1 MDVLEL
7 ADVAAWDV
15 WLQEHHDTAA
25 EAWLRIRRKHA
36 DVRLITIGDA
46 LDGALCHGWIDGTR
60 RALDDVSFLQRY
72 SRRRPRTA
80 WSQVNVAKAE
90 ALEAAGRMRPG
101 GLAQL
106 AAARADGRWAAAYP
120 PQAASEVPPDLAAAL
135 AAAPPAAAAF
145 ARLSRTR
152 QYAVM
157 LPLLKSTSPQA
168 RARLVTRAVAQLGD
182 SAEDGGPRAAGH
194 STEDL

>member
-7 ADVAAWDV
+7 ADVEAWDA
-15 WLQEHHDTAA
+15 WLEQHHDSAP
-25 EAWLRIRRKHA
+25 EAWLRIRRKNA
-36 DVRLITIGDA
+36 DLQLITISDA

-60 RALDDVSFLQRY
+60 RALDEVSFLQRY

-106 AAARADGRWAAAYP
+106 AAARADGRWAAAYA
-120 PQAASEVPPDLAAAL
+120 PQATSVIPPDLAAAL
-135 AAAPPAAAAF
+135 AATPPAAAAF
-145 ARLSRTR
+145 AQLSRTR
-152 QYAVM
+152 QYTVV
-157 LPLLKSTSPQA
+157 LPLLKARSPEA
-168 RARLVTRAVAQLGD
+168 RARLVTRSVALLQGRN
-182 SAEDGGPRAAGH
+182 ARKP
-194 STEDL
+194 